1 MNLTILN
8 LMEVQC
14 DVGVQ
19 YLNDFLQACESDP
32 PPGTRHCGGDHVLS
46 RCVQVAAHQH
56 CY

>member
-46 RCVQVAAHQH
+46 RCVQVAAH
-56 CY
+56 